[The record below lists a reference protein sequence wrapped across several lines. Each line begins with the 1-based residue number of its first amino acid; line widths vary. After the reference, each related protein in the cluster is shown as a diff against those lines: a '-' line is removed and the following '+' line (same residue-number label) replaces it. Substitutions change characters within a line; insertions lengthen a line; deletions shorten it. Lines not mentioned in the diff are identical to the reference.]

1 MKCRGAW
8 ARVTIGKF
16 RDICRGAWRS
26 FDLHFSAW
34 RWTDLISKLI
44 VGVAKH
50 RPWRTAAERREPVG
64 VLLLGPLVV
73 QRPEQQQPGGRGGV
87 RGGVDVRDQ
96 AVAQLVGRA
105 EELGVRVDPD
115 PRLTVRA
122 VDPEHLAGG
131 KTV

>member
-1 MKCRGAW
+1 M
-8 ARVTIGKF
+8 
-16 RDICRGAWRS
+16 
-26 FDLHFSAW
+26 
-34 RWTDLISKLI
+34 
-44 VGVAKH
+44 
-50 RPWRTAAERREPVG
+50 
-64 VLLLGPLVV
+64 LLLGPLVV

-122 VDPEHLAGG
+122 VNPEHLADGETG
-131 KTV
+131 QRSSDQGIAVLNRSKPC